1 MPDGHYCYFGV
12 VDAQNLQISSD
23 SYCIIYSVFISLYR
37 RMNIKFYT
45 GNEISVYARLNEAKE
60 AIDLNNESI
69 SERLMNVYNT
79 LRNIK

>member
-1 MPDGHYCYFGV
+1 
-12 VDAQNLQISSD
+12 
-23 SYCIIYSVFISLYR
+23 
-37 RMNIKFYT
+37 MNIKFYT